1 MKFLDE
7 IGLSHFITK
16 LKGMFNS
23 KVDKVSGK
31 QLSTEDYSTNEKNK
45 LNGIETGANKY
56 THPSSHAA
64 SMIVESATKRFVSDT
79 EKTTWNGKSNFSG
92 NYNDLTSKPTIPTS
106 TNQLVNNSGFITIN
120 DVPNEITVGTIK
132 PIDGTT
138 MWYEE
143 II

>member
-1 MKFLDE
+1 MRFLDYE
-7 IGLSHFITK
+7 GLSFLINELKVKFVQEQVGKDLTENDFTNILKTK
-16 LKGMFNS
+16 L
-23 KVDKVSGK
+23 D
-31 QLSTEDYSTNEKNK
+31 
-45 LNGIETGANKY
+45 GIETGANKY

-64 SMIVESATKRFVSDT
+64 SMIVENATKRFVSDT